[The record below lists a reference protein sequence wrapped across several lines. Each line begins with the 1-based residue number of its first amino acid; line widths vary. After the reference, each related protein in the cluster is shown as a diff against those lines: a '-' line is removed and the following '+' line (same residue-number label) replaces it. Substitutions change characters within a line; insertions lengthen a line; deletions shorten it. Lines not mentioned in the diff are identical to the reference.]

1 MRAHQPLA
9 PSLRASWHSSCTT
22 HDVRPSTL
30 PLSLL
35 SPYGR
40 RVCDRAPP
48 THFPSWVRCQASTA
62 LTYQQVA
69 PPRPAPP
76 ACPPVAWCRIR
87 LLSMHAYSMSM
98 HGPPHSLPPPW
109 MHMCPLR
116 PQATIA
122 GASYGHPSRERQC
135 RSSSSTARQAVSI
148 CARST
153 PPGSCRLSATG
164 GVSGATNLSGSSGEP
179 RLEQARNGV
188 WGCCAALSS
197 HARWVPWCCTQR
209 TGLPDAERGRCVAS
223 RLAIVLSSRKRQ
235 SSVGNVK
242 QTQLTIP
249 QHIRTYT
256 RHPARTN
263 ILYVSTTHS
272 IPE

>member
-1 MRAHQPLA
+1 MRAL
-9 PSLRASWHSSCTT
+9 SNRLHSSVARTIGTVHTWRSTRATREKSTSAALADPSMCRTSGCVQESSRRARLRRT
-22 HDVRPSTL
+22 RPVSAPRPPPSGRCPSGSTASRL
-30 PLSLL
+30 PRS
-35 SPYGR
+35 R

-48 THFPSWVRCQASTA
+48 THFPSWARCQASTA
-62 LTYQQVA
+62 LTYQ
-69 PPRPAPP
+69 
-76 ACPPVAWCRIR
+76 
-87 LLSMHAYSMSM
+87 
-98 HGPPHSLPPPW
+98 
-109 MHMCPLR
+109 
-116 PQATIA
+116 QATIA

-209 TGLPDAERGRCVAS
+209 TGLPDVERGRCVAS

-249 QHIRTYT
+249 QPIRTYT